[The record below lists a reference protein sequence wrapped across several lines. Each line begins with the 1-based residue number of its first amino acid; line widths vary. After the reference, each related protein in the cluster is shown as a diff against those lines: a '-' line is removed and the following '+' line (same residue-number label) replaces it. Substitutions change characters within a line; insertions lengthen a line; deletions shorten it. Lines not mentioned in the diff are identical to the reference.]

1 MKEIYITII
10 DYIEEKYITD
20 LDIPINCIPQIGEE
34 IKIWNEGR
42 WRFYQV
48 TEVSKTININ
58 SELEL
63 EIAVI

>member
-42 WRFYQV
+42 WGFYQV
-48 TEVSKTININ
+48 TEISKIINLD

>member
-63 EIAVI
+63 EIAVM